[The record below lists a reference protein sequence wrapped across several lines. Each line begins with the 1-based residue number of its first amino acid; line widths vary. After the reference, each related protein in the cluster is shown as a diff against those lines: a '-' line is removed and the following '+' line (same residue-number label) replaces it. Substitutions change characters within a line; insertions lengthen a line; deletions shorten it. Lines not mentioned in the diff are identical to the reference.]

1 MQEFHLKLIYG
12 REGKYADELLTNS
25 NYATKSQNQTENRMQ
40 IEYKP
45 LFERFVNEDKSFKKQ
60 VLNMWFL
67 LLL

>member
-1 MQEFHLKLIYG
+1 MIYG

>member
-1 MQEFHLKLIYG
+1 MIYG
-12 REGKYADELLTNS
+12 KEGKYADELLTNS

>member
-1 MQEFHLKLIYG
+1 MIYG

-60 VLNMWFL
+60 VLNMLFL

>member
-1 MQEFHLKLIYG
+1 MIYG

-60 VLNMWFL
+60 VLNMWFIL
-67 LLL
+67 LL